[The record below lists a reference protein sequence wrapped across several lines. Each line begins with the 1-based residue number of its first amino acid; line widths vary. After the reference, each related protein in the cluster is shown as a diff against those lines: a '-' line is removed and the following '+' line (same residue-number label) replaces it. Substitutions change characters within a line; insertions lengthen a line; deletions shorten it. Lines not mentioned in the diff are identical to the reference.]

1 MREHAGF
8 QCEANGILC
17 RITRDSRIFRDPS
30 MSDQTAM
37 KKESQRPAGAH
48 SGASPAVDE
57 TVSVEP
63 TVGWHCTHAF
73 YQFNRERLAKL
84 TKTELSAGISAFKDA
99 LNDESSTSPVRLQ
112 KWIVPGHKADFAV
125 MALDP
130 SPHAV
135 DGVHQRLLAGPLGVA
150 IESTY
155 SFVGLTEVSEYLP
168 TAEQFAKKLV
178 KQGEDPE
185 SATYKA
191 RVQGYATREP
201 AMQKA
206 RLEPDFPPWPCAC
219 FYPMNK
225 KRKVG
230 ENWFTLPFSE
240 RSRLMAEHGASG
252 MKFGGRV
259 SQLITVSVGLD
270 DWEWGVTLWARRPEF
285 LKEIVY
291 TMRFDEASARYAE
304 FGPFYT
310 GYVAT
315 AGEILTHCQLAS

>member
-17 RITRDSRIFRDPS
+17 RVTRDSRIFRDTT
-30 MSDQTAM
+30 MSDQTAI

-48 SGASPAVDE
+48 SGTSPAMDE

-63 TVGWHCTHAF
+63 TVGWHCTHSF
-73 YQFNRERLAKL
+73 YRFNRELLAEL
-84 TKTELSAGISAFKDA
+84 TETELSAGISAFKEV
-99 LNDESSTSPVRLQ
+99 LNDGSSTSPVRLQ

-135 DGVHQRLLAGPLGVA
+135 DGVHQRLLASPLGVA

-315 AGEILTHCQLAS
+315 AVEILTHCQLAS